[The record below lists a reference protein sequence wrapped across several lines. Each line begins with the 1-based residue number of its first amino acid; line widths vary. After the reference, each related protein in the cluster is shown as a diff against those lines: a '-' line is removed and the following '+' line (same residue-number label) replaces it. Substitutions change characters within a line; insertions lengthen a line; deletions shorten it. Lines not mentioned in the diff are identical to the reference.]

1 MKKIGLLF
9 VALVAAVAVM
19 AQGIVFE
26 TGTWSELLA
35 KAKETGKPVFVD
47 VYTTWCGPCKVMSKD
62 IFPLESVGKVYNE
75 SFVSYKLDAEKGE
88 GIDLA
93 KKYEVRGYPT
103 YLYLKPDGTVFYR
116 FMGSMSEQAFLMR
129 TQSALS
135 ESTDPRPISV
145 WESEYPAHQSDTA
158 FIRAYLKKRS
168 KLSMS
173 NVDLLDNYLKLIPES
188 ERTPAFLADVLYSE
202 FGNLRMGSLAFECLM
217 KNHEA
222 MDQLK
227 SKVVYLLIENAVSNS
242 VRDAA
247 RMRDESKLKAAVD
260 VLSALPAY
268 KISMNSDKLFMDFY
282 RASGNRAKYYQ
293 SVVSYCNTSLM
304 KSSLVPLE
312 NPKKQSVAFDLN
324 EYAWQVYQDITS
336 NDTLNTAL
344 IWSKRSMEMSPNN
357 YQYMDTQACLLYKLG
372 KKKAGIEMEEKA
384 LALIDKASGDYA
396 KYEKVLNRMKAGEKI
411 WER

>member
-9 VALVAAVAVM
+9 VVLVAAVAVM

-88 GIDLA
+88 GVDLA
-93 KKYEVRGYPT
+93 KKYAVRGYPT
-103 YLYLKPDGTVFYR
+103 YLYLNPDGMVFYR
-116 FMGSMSEQAFLMR
+116 FMGSMPEDAFLKR
-129 TQSALS
+129 TQAALS
-135 ESTDPRPISV
+135 ESQDPRPISV

-158 FIRAYLKKRS
+158 FLRVYLKKRS

-188 ERTPAFLADVLYSE
+188 ERTPEFLAEILYSE
-202 FGNLRMGSLAFECLM
+202 FGNLRMGSFAFECLM

-227 SKVVYLLIENAVSNS
+227 SKVVYLLIENAVSNT

-247 RMRDESKLKAAVD
+247 RQRDESKLKAAFD
-260 VLSALPAY
+260 VLSALPAS
-268 KISMNSDKLFMDFY
+268 KVSMNSDKLYMDFY

-304 KSSLVPLE
+304 KTSFEPLE
-312 NPKKQSVAFDLN
+312 KQRMESVAFDLN
-324 EYAWQVYQDITS
+324 EYAWQVYQDIVS
-336 NDTLNTAL
+336 KDTLSAAL
-344 IWSKRSMEMSPNN
+344 KWSIRSNAMVPNH
-357 YQYMDTQACLLYKLG
+357 YGYMDTQACLLYKLG
-372 KKKAGIEMEEKA
+372 KKKAGIELEEKA
-384 LALIDKASGDYA
+384 VALIDKTKSDYE
-396 KYEKVLNRMKAGEKI
+396 KHLKVLNRMKAGEKL
-411 WER
+411 W